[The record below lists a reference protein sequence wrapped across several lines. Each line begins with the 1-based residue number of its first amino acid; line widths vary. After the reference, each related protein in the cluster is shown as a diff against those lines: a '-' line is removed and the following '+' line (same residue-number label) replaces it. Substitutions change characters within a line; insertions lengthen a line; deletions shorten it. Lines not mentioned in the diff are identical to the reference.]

1 MILAR
6 IKNSFNKKQLFKS
19 KKSNIIIVV
28 KLFMKKKEKVE
39 DVEIITPK
47 GVSNPDNLSKIL
59 ILGLVGLVL
68 LLIPGTLNKVIGILI
83 GAALLVVGV
92 LAIIKY
98 TKEKEEGSN
107 LNLVSGILYSVLGVI
122 IIIYPYSIINLVT
135 ICLGVYLIINGL
147 LKLKLAL
154 VLKKVT
160 DKWIGTLVMGI
171 VTIILGLLLIFNPFA
186 GITITKLAGAFLVVV
201 AIFDLID
208 TYIIEK

>member
-1 MILAR
+1 
-6 IKNSFNKKQLFKS
+6 
-19 KKSNIIIVV
+19 
-28 KLFMKKKEKVE
+28 MKKKEKVE
-39 DVEIITPK
+39 EVEIISPK
-47 GVSNPDNLSKIL
+47 VSNPDNLSKTL

-68 LLIPGTLNKVIGILI
+68 LLIPGTLNKIIGILI
-83 GAALLVVGV
+83 GAALLIVGV

-135 ICLGVYLIINGL
+135 ICLGVYLVINGL
-147 LKLKLAL
+147 LKLKLAFN
-154 VLKKVT
+154 LKRVT
-160 DKWIGTLVMGI
+160 DKWIGTLIMSIITV
-171 VTIILGLLLIFNPFA
+171 ILGILLIFNPFA

>member
-1 MILAR
+1 
-6 IKNSFNKKQLFKS
+6 
-19 KKSNIIIVV
+19 
-28 KLFMKKKEKVE
+28 MKKKEKVE
-39 DVEIITPK
+39 EVEIISPK
-47 GVSNPDNLSKIL
+47 VSNPDNLSKTL

-68 LLIPGTLNKVIGILI
+68 LLIPGTLNKIIGILI
-83 GAALLVVGV
+83 GAALLIVGV

-135 ICLGVYLIINGL
+135 ICLGVYLVINGL
-147 LKLKLAL
+147 LKLKLAFN
-154 VLKKVT
+154 LKRVT
-160 DKWIGTLVMGI
+160 DKWIGTLIMSIITV
-171 VTIILGLLLIFNPFA
+171 ILGILLIFNPFA
-186 GITITKLAGAFLVVV
+186 GITITKLAGAFLVIV

>member
-1 MILAR
+1 
-6 IKNSFNKKQLFKS
+6 
-19 KKSNIIIVV
+19 
-28 KLFMKKKEKVE
+28 MKKKEKVE
-39 DVEIITPK
+39 EVEIISPK
-47 GVSNPDNLSKIL
+47 VSNPDNLSKTL

-68 LLIPGTLNKVIGILI
+68 LLIPGTLNKIIGILI
-83 GAALLVVGV
+83 GAALLIVGV

-98 TKEKEEGSN
+98 TKEKEEGTN

-135 ICLGVYLIINGL
+135 ICLGVYLVINGL
-147 LKLKLAL
+147 LKLKLAFN
-154 VLKKVT
+154 LKNVT
-160 DKWIGTLVMGI
+160 DKWIGTLIMSIITV
-171 VTIILGLLLIFNPFA
+171 ILGILLIFNPFA

>member
-1 MILAR
+1 
-6 IKNSFNKKQLFKS
+6 
-19 KKSNIIIVV
+19 
-28 KLFMKKKEKVE
+28 MKKKEKVE
-39 DVEIITPK
+39 EVEIISPK
-47 GVSNPDNLSKIL
+47 VSNLDNLSKTL

-68 LLIPGTLNKVIGILI
+68 LLIPGTLNKIIGILI
-83 GAALLVVGV
+83 GAALLIVGV

-135 ICLGVYLIINGL
+135 ICLGVYLVINGL
-147 LKLKLAL
+147 LKLKLAFN
-154 VLKKVT
+154 LKNVT
-160 DKWIGTLVMGI
+160 DKWIGTLIMSIITV
-171 VTIILGLLLIFNPFA
+171 ILGILLIFNPFA
-186 GITITKLAGAFLVVV
+186 GITITKLAGAFLVIV

>member
-1 MILAR
+1 
-6 IKNSFNKKQLFKS
+6 
-19 KKSNIIIVV
+19 
-28 KLFMKKKEKVE
+28 MKKKEKVE
-39 DVEIITPK
+39 EVEIISPK
-47 GVSNPDNLSKIL
+47 VSNPDNLSKTL

-68 LLIPGTLNKVIGILI
+68 LLIPGTLNKIIGILI
-83 GAALLVVGV
+83 GAALLIVGV

-135 ICLGVYLIINGL
+135 ICLGVYLVINGL
-147 LKLKLAL
+147 LKLKLSFN
-154 VLKKVT
+154 LKRVT
-160 DKWIGTLVMGI
+160 DKWIGTLIMSIITV
-171 VTIILGLLLIFNPFA
+171 ILGILLIFNPFA

>member
-1 MILAR
+1 
-6 IKNSFNKKQLFKS
+6 
-19 KKSNIIIVV
+19 
-28 KLFMKKKEKVE
+28 MKKKEKVE
-39 DVEIITPK
+39 DVEILTPD
-47 GVSNPDNLSKIL
+47 GVSNPDNLSKTL

-68 LLIPGTLNKVIGILI
+68 LLIPGTLNKIIGILI
-83 GAALLVVGV
+83 GAALLIVGV
-92 LAIIKY
+92 LAIVKY
-98 TKEKEEGSN
+98 TKEKVNGSS

-171 VTIILGLLLIFNPFA
+171 ITIILGLLLIFNPFA

-201 AIFDLID
+201 AVFDLID
-208 TYIIEK
+208 TYIIQK

>member
-1 MILAR
+1 
-6 IKNSFNKKQLFKS
+6 
-19 KKSNIIIVV
+19 
-28 KLFMKKKEKVE
+28 MKKKEKVE
-39 DVEIITPK
+39 EVEIISPK
-47 GVSNPDNLSKIL
+47 VSNPDNLSKTL

-68 LLIPGTLNKVIGILI
+68 LLIPGTLNKIIGILI
-83 GAALLVVGV
+83 GAALLIVGV

-98 TKEKEEGSN
+98 TKEKEEVSN

-135 ICLGVYLIINGL
+135 ICLGVYLVINGL
-147 LKLKLAL
+147 LKLKLAFN
-154 VLKKVT
+154 LKRVT
-160 DKWIGTLVMGI
+160 DKWIGTLIMSIITV
-171 VTIILGLLLIFNPFA
+171 ILGILLIFNPFA

>member
-1 MILAR
+1 
-6 IKNSFNKKQLFKS
+6 
-19 KKSNIIIVV
+19 
-28 KLFMKKKEKVE
+28 MKKKEKVE
-39 DVEIITPK
+39 EVEIISPK
-47 GVSNPDNLSKIL
+47 VSNPDNLSKTL

-68 LLIPGTLNKVIGILI
+68 LLIPGTLNKIIGILI
-83 GAALLVVGV
+83 GAALLIVGV

-135 ICLGVYLIINGL
+135 ICLGVYLVINGL
-147 LKLKLAL
+147 LKLKVAFN
-154 VLKKVT
+154 LKNVT
-160 DKWIGTLVMGI
+160 DKWIGTLIMSIITV
-171 VTIILGLLLIFNPFA
+171 ILGILLIFNPFA

>member
-1 MILAR
+1 
-6 IKNSFNKKQLFKS
+6 
-19 KKSNIIIVV
+19 
-28 KLFMKKKEKVE
+28 MKKKEKVE
-39 DVEIITPK
+39 EVEIISPK
-47 GVSNPDNLSKIL
+47 VSNPDNLSKTL
-59 ILGLVGLVL
+59 ILGLVGSVL
-68 LLIPGTLNKVIGILI
+68 LLIPGTLNKIIGILI
-83 GAALLVVGV
+83 GAALLIVGV

-135 ICLGVYLIINGL
+135 ICLGVYLVINGL
-147 LKLKLAL
+147 LKLKLSFN
-154 VLKKVT
+154 LKNVT
-160 DKWIGTLVMGI
+160 DKWIGTLIMSIITV
-171 VTIILGLLLIFNPFA
+171 ILGILLIFNPFA

>member
-1 MILAR
+1 
-6 IKNSFNKKQLFKS
+6 
-19 KKSNIIIVV
+19 
-28 KLFMKKKEKVE
+28 MKKKEKVE
-39 DVEIITPK
+39 EVEIISPK
-47 GVSNPDNLSKIL
+47 VSNPDNLSKTL

-68 LLIPGTLNKVIGILI
+68 LLIPGTLNKIIGILI
-83 GAALLVVGV
+83 GAALLIVGV

-135 ICLGVYLIINGL
+135 ICLGVYLVINGL
-147 LKLKLAL
+147 LKLKLAFN
-154 VLKKVT
+154 LKNVT
-160 DKWIGTLVMGI
+160 DKWIGTLIMSIITV
-171 VTIILGLLLIFNPFA
+171 ILGILLIFNPFA
-186 GITITKLAGAFLVVV
+186 GITITKLAGAFLVIV